1 MKVVIIFC
9 VSSFYN
15 DLKKIYRTAGVGA
28 YSEFDV
34 KGYTQKHIKDGQ
46 VPNWFASNKDYYDS
60 IASFSF
66 LTDEKG
72 SELLNQI
79 TLFNN
84 DIDCCNPMH
93 AYMLDVEK
101 FI

>member
-9 VSSFYN
+9 VSSFYD

-60 IASFSF
+60 IASFSL
-66 LTDEKG
+66 LTDGKG
-72 SELLNQI
+72 SEFLNKTTI
-79 TLFNN
+79 FTY
-84 DIDCCNPMH
+84 DIDCCKSMN
-93 AYMLDVEK
+93 A
-101 FI
+101 